1 MPRKKVA
8 SKNKT
13 IAVTWKHS
21 AIGRDEVQKATIKA
35 LGFKKLNQT
44 LNKVDN
50 PAIRGMIKSVEH
62 LVEVKEEA

>member
-1 MPRKKVA
+1 MPRKKAA
-8 SKNKT
+8 SKSKT

-21 AIGRDEVQKATIKA
+21 AIGRAGVQRATIKA

-44 LNKVDN
+44 LVKADN
-50 PAIRGMIKSVEH
+50 PAIRGMIKSIEH